1 MARKLQ
7 NKWLTKEQYKDMEE
21 AIKEEQGTERQGYH
35 ANLKVTAMLVAK
47 YPSLADQA
55 ETAHLS
61 SLVSARRAYMKR
73 RATGTFPWQ
82 KKPEETEVNTV
93 SWMSGEEKIK
103 EPEPVSAV
111 RPSMKREAF
120 TPPNN
125 IEAPVSHQEYV
136 TTHTTKKPISPSI
149 NDWTVETVVITSN
162 LGVINISLHHPS
174 LNTREMSKILK
185 SILPKQR

>member
-1 MARKLQ
+1 MVKNIYL
-7 NKWLTKEQYKDMEE
+7 NKEQYKFMEQ
-21 AIKEEQGTERQGYH
+21 AIATETPVKGYKKN
-35 ANLKVTAMLVAK
+35 ANIIAMLIEK
-47 YPSLADQA
+47 YPLLKDVPKL
-55 ETAHLS
+55 TTKI
-61 SLVSARRAYMKR
+61 SARRAYVKAR
-73 RATGTFPWQ
+73 EAGRFDNPAKSWQ
-82 KKPEETEVNTV
+82 KPSSEVTSMNTV
-93 SWMSGEEKIK
+93 SWLSNASAVKEET
-103 EPEPVSAV
+103 VSAV

-136 TTHTTKKPISPSI
+136 TTHTTKKPISPNI

-162 LGVINISLHHPS
+162 MGVINISLHHPS